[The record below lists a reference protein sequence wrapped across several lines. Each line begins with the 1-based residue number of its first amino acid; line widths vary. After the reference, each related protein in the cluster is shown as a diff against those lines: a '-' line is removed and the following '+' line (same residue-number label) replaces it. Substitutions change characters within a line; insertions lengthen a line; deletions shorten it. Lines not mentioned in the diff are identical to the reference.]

1 MSKPLIALNS
11 NRGKSGKD
19 TLIEHLE
26 SRLDVTIHRVAFAD
40 ILKREVAS
48 ALAHDSEI
56 AKSIEKAMHSSD
68 KDKPF
73 HSLALNSIPRGPYKD
88 WLKTQCCWLNRY
100 LARTPRWHAQIYGTE
115 FIREHCK
122 QPDRWLNLGITSI
135 LDGFIDPNVD
145 LVVVP
150 DLRLPNEYAELGR
163 MGAKRVRIARDWYI
177 PEVDDQELHI
187 SDTALDGLPFDAF
200 ITNRHGNPAAMVDQL
215 ISQGV
220 I

>member
-1 MSKPLIALNS
+1 MSKPIIALNS

-19 TLIEHLE
+19 TLIDHLE
-26 SRLDVTIHRVAFAD
+26 ARLNLSVLRVAFAD

-48 ALAHDSEI
+48 VLAHDSDI
-56 AKSIEKAMHSSD
+56 AKGIEKALHSSD

-73 HSLALNSIPRGPYKD
+73 HSLALAGLPRSPYKD
-88 WLKTQCCWLNRY
+88 WLKTQGCWLNRY
-100 LARTPRWHAQIYGTE
+100 AARTPRWHAQIYGTE
-115 FIREHCK
+115 FIREHCN
-122 QPDRWLNLGITSI
+122 QPDRWLSLGVTAI
-135 LDGFIDPNVD
+135 LDGLIDPNVD
-145 LVVVP
+145 LVVVT
-150 DLRLPNEYAELGR
+150 DMRLPNEYEEMGR

-177 PEVDDQELHI
+177 PEVDDPTPHV
-187 SDTALDGLPFDAF
+187 SDTALDGLTFDAF